1 MAEKRIMR
9 PATVMCQTQVAIDL
23 GGDLGAAVVLE
34 GIARG
39 CMRHAAEGTHEHD
52 GKFWMYQTY
61 AGMSE
66 YYGFLSPDA
75 VKRKINKLISE
86 GMIVRGCYNKVGF
99 DRTSWYALTERGE
112 SYYTTPE
119 PLPKPTKEERQ
130 REKDEARKRK
140 QKENAALADS
150 VPEDVQS
157 IIDAWNAAGLP
168 RILKATRA
176 RVDFLRQALETY
188 GREGLEQAIE
198 HWSTDDF
205 YRTAEWFSLSWVMSR
220 ETDPV
225 SKSGV
230 PAIAAA
236 IEAADKDSRKADTP
250 TKPADKD
257 PDKVTAV
264 TAQRIKETL
273 ERLHILDDEEF
284 YPDRWEAQ
292 ADHPDIAPYRSYIIR
307 TYCTTTTDK
316 Q

>member
-1 MAEKRIMR
+1 MAEKKILR
-9 PATVMCQTQVAIDL
+9 PATTICQTQAVIDL
-23 GGDLGAAVVLE
+23 GGDYGAAVVLE

-39 CMRHAAEGTHEHD
+39 CMRHASEGTHEHD
-52 GKFWMYQTY
+52 GRYWMYQTCK
-61 AGMSE
+61 GMAE
-66 YYGFLSPDA
+66 YYGTMSEDA
-75 VKRKINKLISE
+75 VHRKVQKLLKE
-86 GMIVRGCYNKVGF
+86 GMIVRGNFNKIGF
-99 DRTSWYALTERGE
+99 DRTSWYALTDRGW

-119 PLPKPTKEERQ
+119 PLPKPTKEDRQ

-150 VPEDVQS
+150 VQEDVQS

-205 YRTAEWFSLSWVMSR
+205 YRGAEWFSLSWVMSR

-236 IEAADKDSRKADTP
+236 IEAADKDSKRNTDTP
-250 TKPADKD
+250 TRPTDKD
-257 PDKVTAV
+257 PDKVTEV
-264 TAQRIKETL
+264 TAQRIRETL
-273 ERLHILDDEEF
+273 ERLHILDDGEF
-284 YPDRWEAQ
+284 FPDRWEAQ
-292 ADHPDIAPYRSYIIR
+292 QDHPDIAPYKTYITR
-307 TYCTTTTDK
+307 TYCTTTDK